1 MIPSMKKILNTL
13 FGLLILTA
21 CSSAAES
28 PTATLSS
35 SEPSP
40 TAVMVLPTP
49 SSPGNSINWQE
60 LQVTMDQAE
69 ITEDFITEF
78 GSTRNPPEGE
88 KFLWVNVRL
97 KNVGRKEIDV
107 PLPEHFSALYA
118 DSEFK
123 PTYGHRKDH
132 TDYTSLEPVL
142 FPDQQADAWL
152 RFDIP
157 VTAELK
163 DLRFVFLPESS
174 HVGISFSS
182 PNYPYAE
189 DYATYIWN
197 CTQ

>member
-1 MIPSMKKILNTL
+1 MIPNMKKILNAL

-21 CSSAAES
+21 CSSTPTAISSSAES
-28 PTATLSS
+28 
-35 SEPSP
+35 SP
-40 TAVMVLPTP
+40 TAVTVLPTP
-49 SSPGNSINWQE
+49 SSPGDSINWQE

-88 KFLWVNVRL
+88 KFLWVHLEL
-97 KNVGRKEIDV
+97 KNVGKNEIDT
-107 PLPEHFSALYA
+107 PAPEHFSALYA

-132 TDYTSLEPVL
+132 TEYTSLEPVL
-142 FPDQQADAWL
+142 FPDQGADAWL

-189 DYATYIWN
+189 DYATYVWN
-197 CTQ
+197 CAP